1 MNIRANFQE
10 VVPFLQESWSMG
22 WPMILIM
29 FFQFAIGLTDV
40 WVAGYLGTE
49 VLAAVGYV
57 GQLYWTL
64 TILANAIT
72 VGTVSM
78 VSQAY
83 GARSGTGVGSVVSH
97 SLLIGL
103 AISGVMTAA
112 AGLYPEDVVRIAGM
126 PAGIAKI
133 GGDFIRIFCL
143 VLIPSYVMVI
153 TGGVLRAS
161 GRVRKA
167 LVISGATA
175 LVNIVSSIS
184 LAFGVGP
191 IPPFGYKG
199 IALASAISVSMGM
212 VLNLAHMFRG
222 PDGIG
227 LSNFRAPVPACI
239 KNLLRLGIPTAIQQ
253 ASWNV
258 GTLVIYSIV
267 GHLHGHG
274 IVPLAAMTGGVRL
287 EGIVFLPIF
296 AMNMAAAVLT
306 GNRLGAGNIQA
317 ARHGAKAT
325 AVLSLLVIALP
336 TVTLF
341 AFAGPISGLLTDDP
355 AVSAEMTRY
364 LRINMCGMPFF
375 AIGVTL
381 SGALQGA
388 GDTVATMLVVIV
400 AMWGLRIPSILAA
413 VHWLKAGPAG
423 IWCAMT
429 FSIICLAAMMA
440 KRFRSGAWSAAS
452 VDKNSK
458 TMLWESCLGSA
469 RPGSDKP

>member
-1 MNIRANFQE
+1 M
-10 VVPFLQESWSMG
+10 
-22 WPMILIM
+22 
-29 FFQFAIGLTDV
+29 
-40 WVAGYLGTE
+40 
-49 VLAAVGYV
+49 GYV

-153 TGGVLRAS
+153 TGGVLPRLGSGSKGPGDFRRDCLGKYSFQYQPGLRGRAHS
-161 GRVRKA
+161 PLR
-167 LVISGATA
+167 
-175 LVNIVSSIS
+175 
-184 LAFGVGP
+184 
-191 IPPFGYKG
+191 YKG

-440 KRFRSGAWSAAS
+440 KRFRSGS
-452 VDKNSK
+452 VVRRVRGQEQQDHA
-458 TMLWESCLGSA
+458 LGELPRFGSA
-469 RPGSDKP
+469 WFGQTLEG